1 MKKILIIICILLLAT
16 SVSAATLKGSI
27 YDTSLT
33 LEKDVLIE
41 IDQQKFLAKDGT
53 YQFQIDEGTYEL
65 TARKG
70 LTEIKED
77 VVVKGDE
84 VVYDVFLLANFKDE
98 DQLWKETDEDLF
110 ADAPTD
116 ETWPLWKY
124 IVGGLI
130 AAWALIRFGKAR
142 VKYGSLGK
150 FKKQIK
156 AEQKKTVA
164 EHKRDIA
171 NEPSY
176 VEKAFEIIKKHD
188 GRISQKQLRKEM
200 LPLSEAKISLI
211 VTELEHANKVVK
223 VKKGRGNVILLKDT
237 Q

>member
-1 MKKILIIICILLLAT
+1 MKKIIVLICILLLAT
-16 SVSAATLKGSI
+16 TVSAATLKGSI
-27 YDTSLT
+27 YDTSLD

-41 IDQQKFLAKDGT
+41 INQQKFLSKDGS
-53 YQFQIDEGTYEL
+53 YQFTLDEGTYEL

-77 VVVKGDE
+77 VVVKGDMI
-84 VVYDVFLLANFKDE
+84 YDVFLLADFKDE
-98 DQLWKETDEDLF
+98 DELWKETDDDLF
-110 ADAPTD
+110 ADAETD
-116 ETWPLWKY
+116 EKWPLWKY
-124 IVGGLI
+124 ILGGLI

-150 FKKQIK
+150 FKKQVK

-211 VTELEHANKVVK
+211 VTELKHADKVVK
-223 VKKGRGNVILLKDT
+223 VKKGRGNVILVK
-237 Q
+237 